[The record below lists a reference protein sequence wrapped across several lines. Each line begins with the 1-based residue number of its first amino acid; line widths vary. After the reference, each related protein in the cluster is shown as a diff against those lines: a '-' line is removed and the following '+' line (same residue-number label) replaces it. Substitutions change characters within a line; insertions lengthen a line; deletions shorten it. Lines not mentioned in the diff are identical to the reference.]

1 MTEFSKKRILSAL
14 CILVVSSTCFAQDI
28 IITKDSEKISAKVLR
43 ITEDNIRYK
52 DYKNQNGPSYSIL
65 KQEVA
70 SILYENG
77 EVETFDSSVS
87 ATNNLDRTPAAIEEK
102 ADVYVIRNSSIGSL
116 VKIGVECN
124 GVAIGSTKAKQYV
137 YTVLDPGYYTFVSK
151 TPENSASLGI
161 TLEAGKTY
169 YIKQQVKMGI
179 IAARTGLE
187 LMNDLDGKKALND
200 CKLSPNNLYSPSGNS
215 DSRDNEDLQTPKTVK
230 GSNQALAQSDDNE
243 SNGALE
249 IVALYVP
256 DFIVVKPTAGAKIK
270 KWAVW
275 LISKDGKSF
284 PAFKTEAIGVKIKMD
299 AKNNLEATITEEA
312 ELRAMFNIT
321 DNLFQAAEIKF
332 VLDGKELFY
341 DLDAK
346 EWE

>member
-1 MTEFSKKRILSAL
+1 MTNFSKKRILSAL

-43 ITEDNIRYK
+43 ITEDNVRYK
-52 DYKNQNGPSYSIL
+52 DYKDQTGPSHSIL

-70 SILYENG
+70 SILYESG
-77 EVETFDSSVS
+77 EVETFDSGLT
-87 ATNNLDRTPAAIEEK
+87 ATDNIDRAPAAIEEK
-102 ADVYVIRNSSIGSL
+102 ADVYVIRNSSVGSL
-116 VKIGVECN
+116 VKMGVECN
-124 GVAIGSTKAKQYV
+124 GVEIGSTKAKQYI

-187 LMNDLDGKKALND
+187 LMNELDGKKALND
-200 CKLSPNNLYSPSGNS
+200 CKLSPNNLYSLSENS

-230 GSNQALAQSDDNE
+230 GNNQISALNDDNR
-243 SNGALE
+243 STGALE

-256 DFIVVKPTAGAKIK
+256 DFIVVKPTEGTQIK
-270 KWAVW
+270 NWAVW

-284 PAFKTEAIGVKIKMD
+284 SAFKTKAIGVKVKMD
-299 AKNNLEATITEEA
+299 AKNNLEATITDET
-312 ELRAMFNIT
+312 ELRAVFNIT
-321 DNLFQAAEIKF
+321 DNLFQTAEIKF

-341 DLDAK
+341 DLDKK